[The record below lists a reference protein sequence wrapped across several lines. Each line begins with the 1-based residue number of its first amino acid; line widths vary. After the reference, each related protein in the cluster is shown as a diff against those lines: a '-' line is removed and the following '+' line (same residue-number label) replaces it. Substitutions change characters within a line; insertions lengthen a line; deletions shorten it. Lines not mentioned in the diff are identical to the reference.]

1 MNQDHEPFL
10 PGASEASGE
19 HATKAV
25 YLTQGEMQA
34 IQKAILLLK
43 FESEE
48 TASLLY
54 AGSPLLNSVLEK
66 VRDVSSFGE
75 YAKELHSRPNEHA
88 EQFIRAKL
96 ERSYA
101 EESALV
107 NERWRRRTKFLDPAC
122 IRILLNEKIPH
133 TLFQSTED
141 FYFVIETYHLLD

>member
-1 MNQDHEPFL
+1 MNQDHEPFS
-10 PGASEASGE
+10 PGTSEASGASGE

-25 YLTQGEMQA
+25 YLTQGEINA
-34 IQKAILLLK
+34 LQKAILFLK

-66 VRDVSSFGE
+66 VRDVSAFGE

-88 EQFIRAKL
+88 ERFMRAKV

-101 EESALV
+101 EELAQHERTEEQK
-107 NERWRRRTKFLDPAC
+107 NE
-122 IRILLNEKIPH
+122 ILRSCMYPYPVK
-133 TLFQSTED
+133 
-141 FYFVIETYHLLD
+141 

>member
-1 MNQDHEPFL
+1 MNQDNEPFS
-10 PGASEASGE
+10 PEASKASGTSETTGE

-34 IQKAILLLK
+34 IQKALLFLK

-66 VRDVSSFGE
+66 VRDVSTFGE
-75 YAKELHSRPNEHA
+75 YAKELHSRPNEYA
-88 EQFIRAKL
+88 ERFMRTKL

-101 EESALV
+101 EELAPR
-107 NERWRRRTKFLDPAC
+107 ERTEEQK
-122 IRILLNEKIPH
+122 IEILRSCMYPYPVK
-133 TLFQSTED
+133 
-141 FYFVIETYHLLD
+141 